1 MKRISGF
8 SLAAMMALG
17 GAPAALAQ
25 DAAAEPNVRQDVV
38 YGTDECGS
46 STDDEIVVCM
56 RLPEGERFRI
66 PDILRGDPNAPV
78 NEAWA
83 NKIQRIERVGRF
95 GTDSCSP
102 AGLGGFT
109 GCTQQMINNAVAER
123 QQDDRV
129 NWTAAIAAERQ
140 KRIDA
145 IDGKSREA
153 EAAVVAQEAARGTRE
168 TEMAAT
174 RARLGA
180 EEAARAEAARKA
192 AEEAAKKSN
201 PN

>member
-46 STDDEIVVCM
+46 STDDEIVVCV

-109 GCTQQMINNAVAER
+109 GCTQEMINNAVAER

-153 EAAVVAQEAARGTRE
+153 EAAVVAQEAARSTRE

-174 RARLGA
+174 RARLAA